1 MNARHCAEYFKCLVK
16 FNTHDNSILVFLIL
30 AEKDTNTETAQ
41 DTQDLNLVESYFA
54 TLSAKGRISFKRVV
68 TERRAEI

>member
-30 AEKDTNTETAQ
+30 AEKNTNTEKFRNCPGHTGF
-41 DTQDLNLVESYFA
+41 ESSRVIFCY
-54 TLSAKGRISFKRVV
+54 LISKR
-68 TERRAEI
+68 ENFF